1 MNTLFQS
8 RISFWAFLC
17 TGNKNKQTKYLV
29 ILFVLIDN
37 IFNVVA
43 FAFTELFGKQGRRKH
58 LKLFRVLRKTSDLR
72 ERKQMKVLEI
82 ISPVLVMIILGILCR
97 KWKLLNKNGI
107 DSMKA
112 LLPVAIFHALATSDY
127 GAETAKLVGIMF
139 IMLVVSFGIGFLMKP
154 LMTENYRKYLPFM
167 VSVYEG
173 GSMAYPLY
181 TSLCG
186 AENLSQIAV
195 LDIAMPELDGIEA
208 ASRIRQMDENC
219 VIIFLTAYSD
229 FQYTRQAIRLRALDY
244 LTKPYD
250 EEELFAVLE
259 TAVFQV
265 KKRMEAEKQEA
276 EDRLAG
282 GTPKSCETGAA
293 VPGTGVVKKE
303 SDPIQE
309 LDADDIPEDSGA
321 MSDKTMR
328 EIRDFVSQNYMHD
341 ISMQDAANYM
351 RYSDTYFC
359 RLFKQGFGCNFTTYL
374 TRYRMKEAVR
384 LLKNT
389 ELSVKEI
396 ALKTGYSDSNYFAKV
411 FKRING
417 VIPSE
422 FRG

>member
-8 RISFWAFLC
+8 RISFLAFLC
-17 TGNKNKQTKYLV
+17 TGNKNKQIKYLV

-112 LLPVAIFHALATSDY
+112 LVTNIMLPVAIFHALATSDY

-186 AENLSQIAV
+186 QDNLSQIAV
-195 LDIAMPELDGIEA
+195 LDIAGLLFGFSIYMGMLGQTENGEKINVKNLAVSAVKTPAFIASVLGIIA
-208 ASRIRQMDENC
+208 GLTGVIKLLLASPAGGIYTSVES
-219 VIIFLTAYSD
+219 ILTTALTAIILIVVGFSME
-229 FQYTRQAIRLRALDY
+229 
-244 LTKPYD
+244 LTQ
-250 EEELFAVLE
+250 ELFGPCVRTIVMRIVLQAVMIVSVLL
-259 TAVFQV
+259 AVHSFIGSN
-265 KKRMEAEKQEA
+265 KLL
-276 EDRLAG
+276 DLAVI
-282 GTPKSCETGAA
+282 TY
-293 VPGTGVVKKE
+293 
-303 SDPIQE
+303 
-309 LDADDIPEDSGA
+309 
-321 MSDKTMR
+321 MSAPAT
-328 EIRDFVSQNYMHD
+328 F
-341 ISMQDAANYM
+341 SMQTFLKREDGSAYVSTTNSLYCIVSVVVYM
-351 RYSDTYFC
+351 ILAFFTY
-359 RLFKQGFGCNFTTYL
+359 
-374 TRYRMKEAVR
+374 
-384 LLKNT
+384 
-389 ELSVKEI
+389 
-396 ALKTGYSDSNYFAKV
+396 
-411 FKRING
+411 
-417 VIPSE
+417 
-422 FRG
+422 

>member
-107 DSMKA
+107 DNMKA
-112 LLPVAIFHALATSDY
+112 LVTNIMLPVAIFHALATSDY

-186 AENLSQIAV
+186 QENLSQIAV
-195 LDIAMPELDGIEA
+195 LDIAGLLFGFSIYMGMLGQTENGEKINVKNLAVSAVKTPAFIASVLGIIAGLTGVIKLLLASPAGGIYTSVESILTTALTAIILIVVGFSMELTPELFGPCVRTIVM
-208 ASRIRQMDENC
+208 RIVLQAVMIVGVLLAVHSFIGNNKLLDLA
-219 VIIFLTAYSD
+219 VITY
-229 FQYTRQAIRLRALDY
+229 
-244 LTKPYD
+244 
-250 EEELFAVLE
+250 
-259 TAVFQV
+259 
-265 KKRMEAEKQEA
+265 
-276 EDRLAG
+276 
-282 GTPKSCETGAA
+282 
-293 VPGTGVVKKE
+293 
-303 SDPIQE
+303 
-309 LDADDIPEDSGA
+309 
-321 MSDKTMR
+321 MSSPAT
-328 EIRDFVSQNYMHD
+328 F
-341 ISMQDAANYM
+341 SMQTFLKREDGSAYVSTTNSIYCIVSIVVYM
-351 RYSDTYFC
+351 ILAFITY
-359 RLFKQGFGCNFTTYL
+359 
-374 TRYRMKEAVR
+374 
-384 LLKNT
+384 
-389 ELSVKEI
+389 
-396 ALKTGYSDSNYFAKV
+396 
-411 FKRING
+411 
-417 VIPSE
+417 
-422 FRG
+422 

>member
-1 MNTLFQS
+1 MKGPESLMNTLFQS

-112 LLPVAIFHALATSDY
+112 LVTNIMLPVAIFHALATSDY

-186 AENLSQIAV
+186 QDNLSQIAV
-195 LDIAMPELDGIEA
+195 LDIAGLLFGFSIYMGMLGQTENGEKINVKNLAVSAVKTPAFIASVLGIIAGLTGVIKLLLASPAGGIYTSVESILTTALTAIILIVVGFSMELTPELFEPCVRTIVM
-208 ASRIRQMDENC
+208 RIVLQAVMIVC
-219 VIIFLTAYSD
+219 VLLAVHSFIGSNKL
-229 FQYTRQAIRLRALDY
+229 LD
-244 LTKPYD
+244 L
-250 EEELFAVLE
+250 AVI
-259 TAVFQV
+259 TY
-265 KKRMEAEKQEA
+265 
-276 EDRLAG
+276 
-282 GTPKSCETGAA
+282 
-293 VPGTGVVKKE
+293 
-303 SDPIQE
+303 
-309 LDADDIPEDSGA
+309 
-321 MSDKTMR
+321 MSAPAT
-328 EIRDFVSQNYMHD
+328 F
-341 ISMQDAANYM
+341 SMQTFLKREDGSAYVSTTNSLYCIVSVVVYM
-351 RYSDTYFC
+351 ILAFFTY
-359 RLFKQGFGCNFTTYL
+359 
-374 TRYRMKEAVR
+374 
-384 LLKNT
+384 
-389 ELSVKEI
+389 
-396 ALKTGYSDSNYFAKV
+396 
-411 FKRING
+411 
-417 VIPSE
+417 
-422 FRG
+422 

>member
-58 LKLFRVLRKTSDLR
+58 LKLFRVLRKTSVLR

-107 DSMKA
+107 DNMKA
-112 LLPVAIFHALATSDY
+112 LVTNIMLPVAIFHALATSDY

-186 AENLSQIAV
+186 QDNLSQIAV
-195 LDIAMPELDGIEA
+195 LDIAGLLFGFSIYMGMLGQTENGEKINVKNLAVSAVKTPAFIASVLGIIAGLTGVIKLLLASPAGGIYTSVESILTTALTAIILIVVGFSMELTPELFGPCVRTIVM
-208 ASRIRQMDENC
+208 RIVLQAVMIVC
-219 VIIFLTAYSD
+219 VLLAVHSFIGSNKL
-229 FQYTRQAIRLRALDY
+229 LD
-244 LTKPYD
+244 L
-250 EEELFAVLE
+250 AVI
-259 TAVFQV
+259 TY
-265 KKRMEAEKQEA
+265 
-276 EDRLAG
+276 
-282 GTPKSCETGAA
+282 
-293 VPGTGVVKKE
+293 
-303 SDPIQE
+303 
-309 LDADDIPEDSGA
+309 
-321 MSDKTMR
+321 MSAPAT
-328 EIRDFVSQNYMHD
+328 F
-341 ISMQDAANYM
+341 SMQTFLKREDGSAYVSTTNSLYCIVSVVVYM
-351 RYSDTYFC
+351 ILAFFTY
-359 RLFKQGFGCNFTTYL
+359 
-374 TRYRMKEAVR
+374 
-384 LLKNT
+384 
-389 ELSVKEI
+389 
-396 ALKTGYSDSNYFAKV
+396 
-411 FKRING
+411 
-417 VIPSE
+417 
-422 FRG
+422 